1 MRMRFGFLFACVMAL
16 AAVRGRAQTAS
27 PQAAAASTQPPD
39 SPAQPPNAPT
49 QPQDAQAGTGAA
61 ATSPHPALKVYS
73 NDALHLR
80 YSYPA
85 SFTDASAVVS
95 AAFRASVDANA
106 GGKAVAD
113 CMTLPF
119 SAMSTAGGQLS
130 IVLLVRADAG
140 CLKRSFTPGQLP
152 EFTQGEVRGLSA
164 SGAKPQFGEAVDF
177 TVGGHAAEQMQ
188 GSFALPTGDS
198 MHAMVTCV
206 LLKPDVACWQ
216 FLGNNEES
224 LRTMSEFPVAFGEGA
239 PVTLV
244 APSATA
250 KKP

>member
-1 MRMRFGFLFACVMAL
+1 MRALRCLLSASLVCL
-16 AAVRGRAQTAS
+16 AAVSAEGQTATS
-27 PQAAAASTQPPD
+27 PPPHSAGGAVAGPAA
-39 SPAQPPNAPT
+39 
-49 QPQDAQAGTGAA
+49 DAQAA
-61 ATSPHPALKVYS
+61 SKIYS

-80 YSYPA
+80 YSYPP

-95 AAFRASVDANA
+95 AAFKASVDESPI
-106 GGKAVAD
+106 GGKDDAH
-113 CMTLPF
+113 CITLPF
-119 SAMSTAGGQLS
+119 SVMSTAGGLA
-130 IVLLVRADAG
+130 ILLLVRADAA
-140 CLKRSFTPGQLP
+140 CLKRTFTPEQLP

-164 SGAKPQFGEAVDF
+164 SGAKPQFGEPVQF
-177 TVGGHAAEQMQ
+177 TVAGHAAEQLQ

-224 LRTMSEFPVAFGEGA
+224 LRSMSAFPVSFDGGT

-244 APSATA
+244 PPTVSR
-250 KKP
+250 KP